1 MVLGVS
7 FCMDACITIA
17 SKVSV
22 CSDIIGVLYLGAQ
35 GTTKQRDPGIE
46 AQSHSHSTW
55 ASGMQGACSVVAHT
69 TYDTEM
75 PMPIIHTN

>member
-7 FCMDACITIA
+7 FCMNVCITIA
-17 SKVSV
+17 IKVSV
-22 CSDIIGVLYLGAQ
+22 CNDIIGVLYLGAQ

-55 ASGMQGACSVVAHT
+55 ASGMQGACSIART

-75 PMPIIHTN
+75 TMTIIHTN